1 MRALIITWTDVFEAT
16 GSFFQWIFKGMR
28 AVGHMPNVLISA
40 FVIFLLAF
48 WCLLLVKYKKE
59 AQRNGTIE

>member
-16 GSFFQWIFKGMR
+16 GSFFEWIFKGMR

-48 WCLLLVKYKKE
+48 WCLRLVKYKKE